1 MKTTNQHDILSERI
15 SYLKNKQEHELQL
28 LKQQY
33 DITLNNLKPINL
45 IKSTFQ
51 EFKSSTDFKS
61 NLVNGAVGIGTN
73 FLLSK
78 VMFLSP
84 KNPLKNIL
92 YNGIRYVAN
101 NFTKKKQKAI
111 AQ

>member
-1 MKTTNQHDILSERI
+1 MKTTNQNDILTERI
-15 SYLKNKQEHELQL
+15 TYLKNRQVHELQL

-51 EFKSSTDFKS
+51 EFKSSTELKS
-61 NLVNGAVGIGTN
+61 NLINGAVGIGTN

-78 VMFLSP
+78 VMVLSP

-101 NFTKKKQKAI
+101 NFTKKKQKTFA
-111 AQ
+111 

>member
-1 MKTTNQHDILSERI
+1 MKTTSQSDILTEKI
-15 SYLKNKQEHELQL
+15 NYLKNRQSHELQL

-33 DITLNNLKPINL
+33 EITLNNLKPINL
-45 IKSTFQ
+45 IKDSFRDFT
-51 EFKSSTDFKS
+51 SSPELKS
-61 NLVNGAVGIGTN
+61 NLINGAVGIGTN

-101 NFTKKKQKAI
+101 NLTKKKQKVLP
-111 AQ
+111 Q

>member
-1 MKTTNQHDILSERI
+1 MKTTNQNDILTERI
-15 SYLKNKQEHELQL
+15 RYLKNRQEHELQL

-51 EFKSSTDFKS
+51 EFRSSTELKS
-61 NLVNGAVGIGTN
+61 NLINGAIGMGTN

-78 VMFLSP
+78 VLVLSP
-84 KNPLKNIL
+84 RNPLKNIL

-101 NFTKKKQKAI
+101 NFTKKKQKTLA
-111 AQ
+111 

>member
-1 MKTTNQHDILSERI
+1 MKTNNQNDILTERI
-15 SYLKNKQEHELQL
+15 SYLKNRQAHELQL
-28 LKQQY
+28 LRQQY

-51 EFKSSTDFKS
+51 EFKSSTELKS
-61 NLVNGAVGIGTN
+61 NLINGAVGIGTN

-101 NFTKKKQKAI
+101 NFTKKKQKALP
-111 AQ
+111 Q

>member
-1 MKTTNQHDILSERI
+1 MKTTNQNDVLTERI
-15 SYLKNKQEHELQL
+15 TYLKSRQAHELQL

-51 EFKSSTDFKS
+51 EFKSSKELKS
-61 NLVNGAVGIGTN
+61 NLINGAVGIGTN

-101 NFTKKKQKAI
+101 NFTRKNQKTLP
-111 AQ
+111 Q

>member
-1 MKTTNQHDILSERI
+1 MKTNAQNDILTEKI
-15 SYLKNKQEHELQL
+15 NYLKNRQEHELQL

-33 DITLNNLKPINL
+33 DITLNSLKPINL

-51 EFKSSTDFKS
+51 EFRSSTELKS

-78 VMFLSP
+78 IMVLSP

-101 NFTKKKQKAI
+101 NLTKKKQKMLT
-111 AQ
+111 